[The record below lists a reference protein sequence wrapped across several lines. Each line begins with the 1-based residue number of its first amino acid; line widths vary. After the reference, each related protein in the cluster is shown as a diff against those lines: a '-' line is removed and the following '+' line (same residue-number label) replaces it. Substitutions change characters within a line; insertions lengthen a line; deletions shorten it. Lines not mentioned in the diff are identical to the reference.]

1 MYNKERN
8 AQSNCDLWRIV
19 NCQHCVIEMLWS
31 FSIAMY
37 LIFNYVT
44 TIHINYV
51 YWFLLK
57 HNVIIKEAFMIKHRF
72 SNVKYRNKIYENKDI
87 TLSLCGE

>member
-1 MYNKERN
+1 MYNKEHN

-19 NCQHCVIEMLWS
+19 NCQQSIVTCQHCVIEMLWL

-44 TIHINYV
+44 TIHINICV
-51 YWFLLK
+51 LVPSETQCNHQGGF
-57 HNVIIKEAFMIKHRF
+57 H
-72 SNVKYRNKIYENKDI
+72 D
-87 TLSLCGE
+87 

>member
-1 MYNKERN
+1 
-8 AQSNCDLWRIV
+8 
-19 NCQHCVIEMLWS
+19 MLWS

-44 TIHINYV
+44 TIHINIVLAPSETQCNHQGDFHDYNIHV
-51 YWFLLK
+51 
-57 HNVIIKEAFMIKHRF
+57 HRF
-72 SNVKYRNKIYENKDI
+72 CNVKNRNKIYENKDI

>member
-1 MYNKERN
+1 MIICYDYMYNKERN

-44 TIHINYV
+44 TIHINICV
-51 YWFLLK
+51 LVPSETQCNHQGGF
-57 HNVIIKEAFMIKHRF
+57 H
-72 SNVKYRNKIYENKDI
+72 D
-87 TLSLCGE
+87 